1 MCSCLLFLIGLAGAH
16 GMLSTLMSQ
25 PRVLRKALKGNIE
38 MIGLSPVALF
48 YLKLT
53 CGNID

>member
-48 YLKLT
+48 YMKLT